1 VELNSNF
8 SQRVVIRPDDYSWVP
23 SPMAGVERMMLD
35 RIGDEVA
42 RATTIVRYAPNT
54 KFSSH
59 THSGGEEFFVLQ
71 GTFGDEHNEYPKGTY
86 VRNPIGTS
94 HTPRVG
100 ESGTTILVKLHQFDS
115 EDREQKNIDT
125 TIEEWRPGLVSG
137 LKVMPLHNF
146 EHENV
151 ALVKWAPN
159 TVFQSHEHWG
169 GEEIFILEGTLHDEH
184 GAYPR
189 GTWLRSPHMS
199 QHNPFTKADGAVIFV
214 KTGHLPPV

>member
-1 VELNSNF
+1 MELNSNF